1 MFMNIGGGGR
11 LPGCGPAPMACWQ
24 KN

>member
-11 LPGCGPAPMACWQ
+11 LSGCGPAPMACWQ